1 MTKRTAHLA
10 YTLAL
15 LFAICLPCQHNY
27 AGDKLILAV
36 HPFLPHQVLEEKF
49 GPLTKYLSK
58 QIGKSIKLGIGAN
71 YLEHINRI
79 GMNKVDIA
87 YMGPASYVKVT
98 NTYGS
103 KPLLAKLE
111 VNGRSFFQGNIII
124 RTDNRLR
131 ELSQLKGKQIAFGD
145 PNSTM
150 SFIAPY
156 FTLAKAGVFT
166 DSSTKYSF
174 LHSHSNVALAVLAGD
189 FEAGAVKPDIYKKY
203 APQGLKVI
211 AQTEKISEHLFITR
225 ANLPKPQVKSLR
237 RAMLEINQ
245 SPEGIQALHAIK
257 TSITNLTEVKNDE
270 YENLRIIM
278 KEVANA
284 TSPSK

>member
-1 MTKRTAHLA
+1 MTKGTAQLA
-10 YTLAL
+10 CAL
-15 LFAICLPCQHNY
+15 VILFAICLPYQHSY
-27 AGDKLILAV
+27 AGDKLVLAV
-36 HPFLPHQVLEEKF
+36 HPFLPHQELEKKF

-58 QIGKSIKLGIGAN
+58 QIGKPVKLGIGAN
-71 YLEHINRI
+71 YQEHIDYI
-79 GMNKVDIA
+79 GMDKVDIA
-87 YMGPASYVKVT
+87 YMGPASYIKVT
-98 NTYGS
+98 NTYGN
-103 KPLLAKLE
+103 KPVLAKLE
-111 VNGRSFFQGNIII
+111 VNGRSFFQGSIIT
-124 RTDNRLR
+124 RTDNKLS
-131 ELSQLKGKQIAFGD
+131 ELDQLKGKHIAFGD

-156 FTLAKAGVFT
+156 FTLLKSGVFA
-166 DSSTKYSF
+166 DGSTKYSF

-211 AQTEKISEHLFITR
+211 AQTAKISEHLFITR
-225 ANLPKPQVKSLR
+225 ANLPKSQVKSLR

-257 TSITNLTEVKNDE
+257 TSITNLVEVKNDE
-270 YENLRIIM
+270 YENLRVIM